1 MTGLSYNST
10 FKSPIISPESCF
22 ESRFYT
28 RRFGPNESTYTSR
41 FENRDPGRFRGI
53 RKKNRPKRF
62 HIENDSE
69 KGVPFLADR
78 ATDPSL
84 PPSRTIPAILVVFWG
99 RRPGRNPSS
108 VYYDGHPSYRGTR
121 AIGRRL
127 TGAYI
132 PFHNTAEANVS
143 S

>member
-1 MTGLSYNST
+1 MIL
-10 FKSPIISPESCF
+10 
-22 ESRFYT
+22 
-28 RRFGPNESTYTSR
+28 
-41 FENRDPGRFRGI
+41 
-53 RKKNRPKRF
+53 KK
-62 HIENDSE
+62 
-69 KGVPFLADR
+69 GG
-78 ATDPSL
+78 
-84 PPSRTIPAILVVFWG
+84 TIPGDLRHKPPVSFLHEQYHALVVVFWG

>member
-1 MTGLSYNST
+1 MTL
-10 FKSPIISPESCF
+10 
-22 ESRFYT
+22 
-28 RRFGPNESTYTSR
+28 
-41 FENRDPGRFRGI
+41 
-53 RKKNRPKRF
+53 
-62 HIENDSE
+62 E
-69 KGVPFLADR
+69 KGEQSWLIASQ
-78 ATDPSL
+78 TSGL
-84 PPSRTIPAILVVFWG
+84 PPSRTILAILVVFWG